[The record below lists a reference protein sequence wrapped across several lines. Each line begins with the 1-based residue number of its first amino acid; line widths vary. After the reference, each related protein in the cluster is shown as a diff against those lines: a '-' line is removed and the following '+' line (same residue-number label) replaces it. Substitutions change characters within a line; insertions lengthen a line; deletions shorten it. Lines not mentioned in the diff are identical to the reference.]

1 MCSNK
6 ILIQKKLVINL
17 GKQQT
22 SIPNL
27 KFQSRMSNLK
37 SNQVKMSSF
46 VLSLTK
52 RWKIKSLSKNSLC
65 NSQPVKH
72 SLPKPKMIKINL
84 KKMEAHLVTIS
95 WLKLQSN
102 KQNLLNS
109 LKKRFHKKFTLK
121 EQISLRAIKLSLNKL
136 NLNLSKSPRSRNR
149 LNKPHPSMRML
160 K

>member
-1 MCSNK
+1 MVPKESLLFHLKLNPKKRKSLSPFSKNQNMTTSLNMCSNW
-6 ILIQKKLVINL
+6 ILIPKKLVINL

-22 SIPNL
+22 SILNL

-65 NSQPVKH
+65 NSQLVKH
-72 SLPKPKMIKINL
+72 SLQKLKMIKINL

-109 LKKRFHKKFTLK
+109 LKKPSHKKFTLK
-121 EQISLRAIKLSLNKL
+121 E
-136 NLNLSKSPRSRNR
+136 
-149 LNKPHPSMRML
+149 
-160 K
+160 

>member
-1 MCSNK
+1 LVPKESLLFHLKLNPKKRKSLSLYSKNQNMMMSLNMCSNK
-6 ILIQKKLVINL
+6 ILIPKKLVINL

-46 VLSLTK
+46 VLSLTNI
-52 RWKIKSLSKNSLC
+52 WKSKSLSTNSLC

-72 SLPKPKMIKINL
+72 SLPKHKMIKINL

-109 LKKRFHKKFTLK
+109 LKKPSHKKFTLK
-121 EQISLRAIKLSLNKL
+121 E
-136 NLNLSKSPRSRNR
+136 
-149 LNKPHPSMRML
+149 
-160 K
+160 